1 LKSIIALSVLLLF
14 SPALAAA
21 EPYARFPDHL
31 RLGGT
36 ETLRVDEGAA
46 PVASESAPL
55 RNCLFCA
62 DYPKLFVRDVKH
74 VFTAPLRWNRRDWLL
89 AGAAGGA
96 IVWTGVFYDR
106 KIETAMQDHRSHTTN
121 RIASAFE
128 PFGAI
133 YSAGIL
139 GGFYLAGAAFK
150 WDEAEATGLDGLSA
164 TLIASGIIATG
175 VKEVAGRSRP
185 RDHEGTTHFSPFG
198 GKHSFP
204 SGHAT
209 QAFVTASVLSAH
221 YPRWWVE
228 VPAYGIATMVGFARI
243 DHNAHFASDVLA
255 GALLG
260 ASVGYSVVYFN
271 DTQRAGGDS
280 GIALAP
286 LSDPEVPGVE
296 VLLKF

>member
-1 LKSIIALSVLLLF
+1 MVLVFPNPAAAGDPAVKYPQYLRLTGNDSLSVQISEPADAA
-14 SPALAAA
+14 SP
-21 EPYARFPDHL
+21 
-31 RLGGT
+31 
-36 ETLRVDEGAA
+36 
-46 PVASESAPL
+46 PL
-55 RNCLFCA
+55 QNCLFCP

-74 VFTAPLRWNRRDWLL
+74 VFTAPLQWN
-89 AGAAGGA
+89 AGGWATAFAAGGV
-96 IVWTGVFYDR
+96 IVGTAVYFDR
-106 KIETAMQDHRSHTTN
+106 NIETAMQDHRSHTTN
-121 RIASAFE
+121 RIASVFE

-150 WDEAEATGLDGLSA
+150 NDKVEAVGLDGLSA
-164 TLIASGIIATG
+164 TLIASGIIATS

-185 RDHEGTTHFSPFG
+185 RDHEGTTHFSPFS

-221 YPRWWVE
+221 YPTPWVE
-228 VPAYGIATMVGFARI
+228 IPAYGIAAMVGFARI

-255 GALLG
+255 GAFLG
-260 ASVGYSVVYFN
+260 TSVGYAVVYFN
-271 DTQRAGGDS
+271 DTQRAAGPNGEARV
-280 GIALAP
+280 ALAP

-296 VLLKF
+296 VILNF